1 MDPAVIDEYVDSG
14 LAAGSDEATRAWLLA
29 IRAATG
35 LRWVAFHRPDP
46 VPLEE
51 RVRAAEEGLASAR
64 RTGDASLESTALRAI
79 GALLLAYGEIE
90 RAVDLTHQLLE
101 QVDRV
106 GDPRERHLAVIEG
119 AQTLMWT
126 GGEPAAVLPKL
137 REAIVVGRE
146 LRVHDLC
153 HSTATLMSALYLV
166 GAWDEVLAYLDEHI
180 RTFKTDS
187 AGTTCPFAL
196 GAFQVGALVFAHRGE
211 TERAREV
218 AGLMPKSEAPVG
230 VVEGYQAMLA
240 NALGDPD
247 TGRAIAERVLSTGG
261 RNFAEEPPVELAALL
276 DALIAQQDWAE
287 LRKVLPGLRERAG
300 ELALAGPAADRA
312 EGLMLAA
319 AGDDAAGRVLLER
332 AVATFD
338 GLSLFEAART
348 REMLADLDPAGRSDV
363 LAAAL
368 EGFERLGATPHA
380 QRVRSRQ
387 TADSTA

>member
-1 MDPAVIDEYVDSG
+1 MDPAVIDEYVDLG
-14 LAAGSDEATRAWLLA
+14 LSVEGDEATKAWLLA

-64 RTGDASLESTALRAI
+64 RIGDASLESTALRAI
-79 GALLLAYGEIE
+79 GALLLAYGQIE
-90 RAVDLTHQLLE
+90 RSLELTHQLLE

-106 GDPRERHLAVIEG
+106 GDPRERHLAVTEA

-126 GGEPAAVLPKL
+126 GGEPASVLPKL
-137 REAIVVGRE
+137 RDSLVVGRE

-153 HSTATLMSALYLV
+153 HSTATLMSALFLI
-166 GAWDEVLAYLDEHI
+166 GSWDEVLVYLDEHI

-196 GAFQVGALVFAHRGE
+196 GAFQVGALVSAHRGDA
-211 TERAREV
+211 ERAREV
-218 AGLMPKSEAPVG
+218 AGMMPKSEAPIG

-247 TGRAIAERVLSTGG
+247 TGRSIAEHVLSTGG
-261 RNFAEEPPVELAALL
+261 RNFAEEPPVELVALL

-287 LRKVLPGLRERAG
+287 LRNFLPGLRERAG

-312 EGLMLAA
+312 EGLLLAA
-319 AGDDAAGRVLLER
+319 AGDDDGGRALVSL
-332 AVATFD
+332 AVEAFD
-338 GLSLFEAART
+338 KLSPFEAART
-348 REMLADLDPAGRSDV
+348 REMLADLDPAHRNAL
-363 LAAAL
+363 LAEAL
-368 EGFERLGATPHA
+368 ATFERLGATPHA
-380 QRVRSRQ
+380 ERVRSMQ